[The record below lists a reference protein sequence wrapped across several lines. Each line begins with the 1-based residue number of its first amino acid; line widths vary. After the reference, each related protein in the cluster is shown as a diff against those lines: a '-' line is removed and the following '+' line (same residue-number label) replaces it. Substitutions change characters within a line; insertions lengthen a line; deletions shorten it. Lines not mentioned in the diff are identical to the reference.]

1 MINEI
6 LLKGNKIDIYS
17 NKATK
22 DIIDQIKSKFNR
34 YKIERKL
41 KTELDFFIG
50 LIELESLKNKES
62 FEKCF
67 EDARTELFDYWDNLS
82 YQERNRLVLL
92 QTNVLKNDSHF
103 FKFNNKPIWIAF
115 FDELLNSLY
124 NNEIAILEL
133 PQYFK
138 LYRQFSDR
146 MISVKEYGLC
156 PFINEF
162 IPIVNLLN
170 NDNSIVFYYHLTKS
184 LYYLNNDFKLIRY
197 PLSKELCQ
205 VQPLKDDLK
214 VIANSILTQEESIII
229 DSLIN
234 SLLINDKVKKQ
245 LQKYKQKVE
254 KNRK

>member
-17 NKATK
+17 NKTTK
-22 DIIDQIKSKFNR
+22 EIIDQIKFKFNK
-34 YKIERKL
+34 YKVERKL
-41 KTELDFFIG
+41 KTDLDFFIG

-92 QTNVLKNDSHF
+92 QTNVLKNNSHF

-115 FDELLNSLY
+115 FNELLNSLY
-124 NNEIAILEL
+124 SNEIAILEL

-146 MISVKEYGLC
+146 IISVKEYGLQ
-156 PFINEF
+156 PFISEF
-162 IPIVNLLN
+162 IPVTNLIHN
-170 NDNSIVFYYHLTKS
+170 EDSIVFYYHLTKS
-184 LYYLNNDFKLIRY
+184 IYYLNSDFNLIRY
-197 PLSKELCQ
+197 PLSKESCQ

-214 VIANSILTQEESIII
+214 IIANCIII
-229 DSLIN
+229 QDQTMILNVFIDSMLI
-234 SLLINDKVKKQ
+234 SDKVKKQ
-245 LQKYKQKVE
+245 LQKYKLKVE
-254 KNRK
+254 NNKK

>member
-22 DIIDQIKSKFNR
+22 DIIDLIKSKFNR

-124 NNEIAILEL
+124 NNEIGILEL

-146 MISVKEYGLC
+146 MISVKVYGLC

-184 LYYLNNDFKLIRY
+184 LYYLNNDFKLVRY

-214 VIANSILTQEESIII
+214 VIANSILTQDESIII

-254 KNRK
+254 KNKK

>member
-22 DIIDQIKSKFNR
+22 DIVELIKSKFSK

-41 KTELDFFIG
+41 KNELDYFIG
-50 LIELESLKNKES
+50 LIELESLINKES

-67 EDARTELFDYWDNLS
+67 EEARTELFDYWDNLS

-92 QTNVLKNDSHF
+92 QTNVLKNNSHF
-103 FKFNNKPIWIAF
+103 FKYNNKPIWIAF

-138 LYRQFSDR
+138 LYRQFTDR
-146 MISVKEYGLC
+146 MISVKDYGLQ
-156 PFINEF
+156 PFLNEY
-162 IPIVNLLN
+162 IPIINLVHN
-170 NDNSIVFYYHLTKS
+170 NEAMVFYYHLTKS
-184 LYYLNNDFKLIRY
+184 IYYINSEYKLIRY
-197 PLSKELCQ
+197 ALSKDLCQ

-214 VIANSILTQEESIII
+214 LIATSILSQEPMQII
-229 DSLIN
+229 DSLLSSI
-234 SLLINDKVKKQ
+234 LINEKVKKH
-245 LQKYKQKVE
+245 LLKYKLKVE
-254 KNRK
+254 KNNK

>member
-22 DIIDQIKSKFNR
+22 DIIDLIKSKFNR

-124 NNEIAILEL
+124 NNEIGILEL

>member
-6 LLKGNKIDIYS
+6 LLKGNKIDVYS

-22 DIIDQIKSKFNR
+22 DIIDQIKLKFNQ
-34 YKIERKL
+34 YKIERKF

-92 QTNVLKNDSHF
+92 QTNVLKNNSHF

-124 NNEIAILEL
+124 SNEIAILEL

-146 MISVKEYGLC
+146 LISVKEYGLH

-162 IPIVNLLN
+162 IPIVNLIN
-170 NDNSIVFYYHLTKS
+170 NEESIVFYYQLTKS
-184 LYYLNNDFKLIRY
+184 LYYLNRNFVLIRY
-197 PLSKELCQ
+197 PLSKEFCQ

-214 VIANSILTQEESIII
+214 VIANSIITQDESVII
-229 DSLIN
+229 DTFIN
-234 SLLINDKVKKQ
+234 SLLISEKVKKM
-245 LQKYKQKVE
+245 LQKFKLKVE
-254 KNRK
+254 KNKK

>member
-22 DIIDQIKSKFNR
+22 DIIDLIKSKFNR

-184 LYYLNNDFKLIRY
+184 LYYLNNDFKLVRY

-214 VIANSILTQEESIII
+214 VIANSILTQDESIII

>member
-22 DIIDQIKSKFNR
+22 DIIDLIKSKFNR

-124 NNEIAILEL
+124 NNEIGILEL

-184 LYYLNNDFKLIRY
+184 LYYLNNDFKLVRY

-214 VIANSILTQEESIII
+214 VIANSILTQDESIII

-254 KNRK
+254 KNKK